1 MLQYSILP
9 QFNTITSC
17 DVTYIIQMLD
27 DPKLINIHAIQIK
40 DNNIHIEFLDGTPVK
55 WDAAISDYQYLID
68 AVEKLK
74 NAPIIPPT
82 FDEVKD
88 TTWRNIKMGL
98 SNQLNQG
105 FSTNGVLMNA
115 CLRDIQQLIT
125 IIAVAKITTQNNL
138 DIVDLNNVIQPNIS
152 IDVVNSMV
160 GEVGKNYQVL
170 FNKKQTLRAA
180 INAATTIKELQKIVW

>member
-9 QFNTITSC
+9 QLNIITSHG
-17 DVTYIIQMLD
+17 VNYIIQMLD
-27 DPKLINIHAIQIK
+27 DPKLTNIHAIQIN
-40 DNNIHIEFLDGTPVK
+40 DDNIHVEFLDGTPVK
-55 WDAAISDYQYLID
+55 WDATISDYQYIID
-68 AVEKLK
+68 VVEKLK
-74 NAPIIPPT
+74 NVPDASPT
-82 FDEVKD
+82 FDEVKE

-98 SNQLNQG
+98 SNQLSQG

-115 CLRDIQQLIT
+115 CLHDIQQLIT
-125 IIAVAKITTQNNL
+125 ITTVANLTAQHHL
-138 DIVDLNNVIQPNIS
+138 DIVDLNNVVQPNIS

-160 GEVGKNYQVL
+160 GELGKNYQVL